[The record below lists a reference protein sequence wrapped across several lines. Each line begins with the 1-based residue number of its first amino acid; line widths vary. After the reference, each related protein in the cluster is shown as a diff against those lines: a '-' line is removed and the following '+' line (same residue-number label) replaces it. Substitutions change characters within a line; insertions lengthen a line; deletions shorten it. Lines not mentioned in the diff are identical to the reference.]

1 MINPALR
8 IYIFFLRCLRLFSFL
23 LINPKFSI
31 TIIDILYKYFLSILF
46 INRSLV
52 RKFAKEKSSF
62 VKFCNKQLLF
72 NHRDLFSNNIPSWMY
87 IFEKYSL
94 KNKEMDVLEIGS
106 FEGRSSIFLLKKLD
120 RINLTCVDT
129 FEPFHELQDNN
140 SERFDNIFD
149 NFKKNTNTYS
159 KRLNII
165 KNTSS
170 NFFSINKKNFDFIYV
185 DGSHEYVDVKK
196 DADEAF
202 KIIKKDGIII
212 FDDFLWHYNQNLK
225 KSITYAILEFL
236 YKNRKNLKILYSNY
250 QIIVQKI

>member
-1 MINPALR
+1 MINPARR

-31 TIIDILYKYFLSILF
+31 TILNIIYKYFLSILF
-46 INRSLV
+46 INRSMI
-52 RKFAKEKSSF
+52 RKFAKEKNNF
-62 VKFCNKQLLF
+62 VEFCNKQLQF

-94 KNKEMDVLEIGS
+94 KNKKMDVLEIGS
-106 FEGRSSIFLLKKLD
+106 FEGRSSVFLLKKLD
-120 RINLTCVDT
+120 GINLTCVDT
-129 FEPFHELQDNN
+129 FKPFHELQNNN
-140 SERFDNIFD
+140 SEIFDNIFN

-159 KRLNII
+159 ERLNII
-165 KNTSS
+165 KNTSL
-170 NFFSINKKNFDFIYV
+170 NFFTINKKNFDFIYV

-212 FDDFLWHYNQNLK
+212 FDDFLWQHKQNLK
-225 KSITYAILEFL
+225 KSITYAIIEFL
-236 YKNRKNLKILYSNY
+236 YEKRKNLKILYSNY

>member
-1 MINPALR
+1 M
-8 IYIFFLRCLRLFSFL
+8 
-23 LINPKFSI
+23 
-31 TIIDILYKYFLSILF
+31 
-46 INRSLV
+46 
-52 RKFAKEKSSF
+52 
-62 VKFCNKQLLF
+62 
-72 NHRDLFSNNIPSWMY
+72 
-87 IFEKYSL
+87 
-94 KNKEMDVLEIGS
+94 
-106 FEGRSSIFLLKKLD
+106 
-120 RINLTCVDT
+120 
-129 FEPFHELQDNN
+129 
-140 SERFDNIFD
+140 
-149 NFKKNTNTYS
+149 TYS

-212 FDDFLWHYNQNLK
+212 FDDFLWHYSQNLK